1 MNPSILR
8 KPPALLLLVVLV
20 AALGACGTEPAS
32 GEVVGGLPEG
42 TLVISNGDSLTL
54 QVQLALTPSAQARGL
69 MGVEEIPQD
78 YGMVFLW
85 SEPGV
90 HAFHMKDTLIP
101 LDIAFWDTGG
111 RIVDIQTME
120 PCRQANCPIY
130 TPSGEHIA
138 AVEVRGGLLESN
150 GVKVGDRVE
159 LTET

>member
-1 MNPSILR
+1 MNPSILLKR
-8 KPPALLLLVVLV
+8 AAPLLLLVLLT
-20 AALGACGTEPAS
+20 ALTACGSEPAP

-54 QVQLALTPSAQARGL
+54 QVQLALTQASQAQGL
-69 MGVEEIPQD
+69 MGVEEIPED

-90 HAFHMKDTLIP
+90 HAFYMKDTLIP

-111 RIVDIQTME
+111 RIIDIQTME

-130 TPSGEHIA
+130 TPSGQHIG
-138 AVEVRGGLLESN
+138 AVEVQSGLFELK
-150 GVKVGDRVE
+150 GVEVGDRVE